1 LDEFPTSAWILTESG
16 EIAYM
21 NREMRSLFGDHE
33 GKKASLIYDAG
44 VSDPDFMPEKDQG
57 AFKIILIADM
67 PFRQVGADV
76 NFAEEGRY
84 RVEFFEDVAEQK
96 LQRDSMLE
104 ALKKIHRETQVA
116 KSIQNKILPED
127 KIYEETVAINSFY
140 QPADDLGGDI
150 FDIICIGEDE
160 FLLYI
165 ADVSGHGIQAALLT
179 VFIRERVRANL
190 KVAKEGLSRLLGKIV
205 SDFNSLE
212 MDATLYVTMALCLY
226 DRRRHELQV
235 ANAGHGCY
243 PIIIRQNGRV
253 ETVPIKG
260 LPVCAIAEE
269 DSYEE
274 EIIGMSPGDRLILY
288 TDGIVEEFDV
298 SKGGTFGPEG
308 VRAIAEKCK
317 DYHGR
322 YVAHAIAEEAAKYG
336 LMNAKDDRT
345 IVVADIL
352 A

>member
-1 LDEFPTSAWILTESG
+1 MKSG
-16 EIAYM
+16 EIAFM
-21 NREMRSLFGDHE
+21 NHEMRSLFGNHE
-33 GKKASLIYDAG
+33 GKAASIIYDAG
-44 VSDPDFMPEKDQG
+44 IADPNYMPEKAEG
-57 AFKIILIADM
+57 AFEIILIADM
-67 PFRQVGADV
+67 PFRVVGTEVD
-76 NFAEEGRY
+76 FAEEGRY

-96 LQRDSMLE
+96 ALRDSMLE
-104 ALKKIHRETQVA
+104 TLKKIHRETQIA
-116 KSIQNKILPED
+116 KNIQNKILPED
-127 KIYEETVAINSFY
+127 KIYDETVAVNSYY

-150 FDIICIGEDE
+150 FDIVHISEDE
-160 FLLYI
+160 YLLYI

-190 KVAKEGLSRLLGKIV
+190 RIAKEGPARLLGKLV
-205 SDFNSLE
+205 KDFNSLE
-212 MDATLYVTMALCLY
+212 MDATLYVTMALCQY
-226 DRRRHELQV
+226 DRRRHELSI

-243 PIIIRQNGRV
+243 PIIIRGNGHV

-274 EIIGMSPGDRLILY
+274 EILGMHPGDRLILY

-298 SKGGTFGPEG
+298 SRGGTFGPEG

-317 DYHGR
+317 AYDGH

-336 LMNAKDDRT
+336 LMSAKDDRT

>member
-1 LDEFPTSAWILTESG
+1 LTESG
-16 EIAYM
+16 EIAFM

-33 GKKASLIYDAG
+33 GKAASIIYDAG
-44 VSDPDFMPEKDQG
+44 ITDPDYMPEKAEG
-57 AFKIILIADM
+57 VFEIILIADM
-67 PFRQVGADV
+67 PFRVVGAEVD
-76 NFAEEGRY
+76 FAEEGRY

-96 LQRDSMLE
+96 ALRDSMLDT
-104 ALKKIHRETQVA
+104 LKKIHRETQIA

-127 KIYEETVAINSFY
+127 KIYDETIAVNSFY

-150 FDIICIGEDE
+150 FDIVRISEDE
-160 FLLYI
+160 TLLYI

-190 KVAKEGLSRLLGKIV
+190 EIAKEGPARLLGKIV
-205 SDFNSLE
+205 NDFNSLE
-212 MDATLYVTMALCLY
+212 MDATLYVTMALCQY
-226 DRRRHELQV
+226 DRRRHELSI

-243 PIIIRQNGRV
+243 PIIIRGNGRV

-260 LPVCAIAEE
+260 LPVCAIADE

-274 EIIGMSPGDRLILY
+274 EILGMNPGDRLILY

-322 YVAHAIAEEAAKYG
+322 YAAHAIAEEAAKYG
-336 LMNAKDDRT
+336 LMSAKDDRT